1 MLPPDLQNQALQLP
15 LPDRSQLIQ
24 ALLASI
30 QQATPTEPPHSLT
43 LLPLTEPSL
52 NPTLSP

>member
-15 LPDRSQLIQ
+15 LPDRWKLVQ

-30 QQATPTEPPHSLT
+30 QQATHTEPPHSLT